1 MNVDLVACPWRRN
14 AFVEYFSAGRKFNKN
29 LYDSLQKRPVKMS
42 SGMRTVRFARHS
54 GRCRSALA
62 VIPSLSRNMF
72 IVLLIAD
79 APLYDGQYLVT
90 PYIYR
95 HGIAKN
101 ICSALRRTIF
111 GFAIYIPSGI
121 AKNICSALRRTI
133 FGCAIYIPSG
143 IAKNI
148 CSALDFCIYLRPV
161 LGETFELIIKILELN
176 ILNEINYVL
185 DT

>member
-54 GRCRSALA
+54 GHCRSSLA
-62 VIPSLSRNMF
+62 VIPSLSRNML
-72 IVLLIAD
+72 IVLPIAD
-79 APLYDGQYLVT
+79 ALLCDGQYLAT

-95 HGIAKN
+95 HGIAKK
-101 ICSALRRTIF
+101 RF
-111 GFAIYIPSGI
+111 
-121 AKNICSALRRTI
+121 CSALRRTI

-148 CSALDFCIYLRPV
+148 CSALRRTIFGYAIYIPSRHRKKTFALLLTFVYICDLFWERP
-161 LGETFELIIKILELN
+161 LN
-176 ILNEINYVL
+176 
-185 DT
+185 

>member
-1 MNVDLVACPWRRN
+1 
-14 AFVEYFSAGRKFNKN
+14 
-29 LYDSLQKRPVKMS
+29 MS

-54 GRCRSALA
+54 GHCRSSLA
-62 VIPSLSRNMF
+62 VIPSLSRNLL

-79 APLYDGQYLVT
+79 ALLCDGQYLAT

-95 HGIAKN
+95 H
-101 ICSALRRTIF
+101 
-111 GFAIYIPSGI
+111 
-121 AKNICSALRRTI
+121 
-133 FGCAIYIPSG
+133 G